1 MSSSDAGPQPSNEE
15 CESSFIV
22 HERQNLQLCAIHTVN
37 NLLQLS
43 ENNQEGWTC
52 GGRNLRDRTTSW
64 TCASKAE
71 LDMIA
76 DELTVAENQLLVD
89 PSSNESETGSTEL
102 SLFQKLSSQHRTV
115 VFGNYSTEVCD
126 DPF

>member
-1 MSSSDAGPQPSNEE
+1 
-15 CESSFIV
+15 
-22 HERQNLQLCAIHTVN
+22 
-37 NLLQLS
+37 
-43 ENNQEGWTC
+43 
-52 GGRNLRDRTTSW
+52 
-64 TCASKAE
+64 
-71 LDMIA
+71 MIA